1 MHKATYALII
11 LFAFPAVSAC
21 HRPGT
26 AGQPPLP
33 IAETKAGASAASR
46 TLSLPIQSTWLPVA
60 PQHPP
65 VGLPAAVVDLG
76 SAESLALVNGSWRY
90 ADATVSDVAGREVG
104 QDLKPSGRPNRTLDY
119 TPKAQAADFDDSKW
133 PIIAPETLEQRRGHG
148 KLSFGWYRLQV
159 TLPSRLGSL
168 ATTGMTVAFE
178 IVVDDYAEV
187 WVDGALSAALG
198 APGGGVVSGF
208 NAPNRVVL
216 TRDARP
222 GQSFSIAVF
231 ATNGPIS
238 ASPENFLWIRSA
250 TLDFHSPEPPALAG
264 AGTVERLD
272 PALDR
277 VVAPDAKIERL
288 ATGFHFVE
296 GPAWSPSE
304 QSLLFSDPNAN
315 TIYRYETDGALSV
328 FRVKSGYKGADIGRY
343 HQPGSNG
350 LAFDREGRL
359 TINEHG
365 NRRVTRLEKNG
376 ELTVLAE
383 RYQGKRLNSPN
394 DLVYKS
400 DGALY
405 FTDPPFGLPATY
417 DDPQKE
423 LPFSGIFRLAKGELT
438 LASQELKGPNGLAF
452 SPDERFLYV
461 DNWET
466 DRKVVL
472 RYPVKADGLLDRPT
486 VFFDMAGAP
495 GEEAL
500 DGLKV
505 DELGNLY
512 VSGPGGVW
520 ILSPEGK
527 KLGMLRVAEL
537 PANFAW
543 GDSDRK
549 ALYMTARTGI
559 YRVRLNVAGSVA
571 FAR

>member
-1 MHKATYALII
+1 MHRTTRALVI
-11 LFAFPAVSAC
+11 LLAVRAVAACDRPGAAGRALMPVAEAKPVASANSAC
-21 HRPGT
+21 PAPAGT
-26 AGQPPLP
+26 A
-33 IAETKAGASAASR
+33 
-46 TLSLPIQSTWLPVA
+46 WLPVA
-60 PQHPP
+60 PHEPP

-76 SAESLALVNGSWRY
+76 SAESLALVSGTWRY
-90 ADATVSDVAGREVG
+90 ADATVTAVAGRDVG
-104 QDLKPSGRPNRTLDY
+104 ADLKPSGRPNRTLDY
-119 TPKAQAADFDDSKW
+119 APKAQTRDFDDSKW
-133 PIIAPETLEQRRGHG
+133 PVIEPGTLEQRRGHG
-148 KLSFGWYRLQV
+148 KLSFGWYRLHV
-159 TLPSRLGSL
+159 TLPSRLGAL
-168 ATTGMTVAFE
+168 DTTGMTVAFE

-187 WVDGALSAALG
+187 WVDGTLGAVLG
-198 APGGGVVSGF
+198 APSGHVVSGF

-222 GQSFSIAVF
+222 GQSFNLAVF
-231 ATNGPIS
+231 GANGPIS

-250 TLDFHSPEPPALAG
+250 TLDFHARETPALAG
-264 AGTVERLD
+264 AGSVERFD

-277 VVAPDAKIERL
+277 VVAPDAKLEKL
-288 ATGFHFVE
+288 AAGFLFTE
-296 GPAWSPSE
+296 GPAWNAAE
-304 QSLLFSDPNAN
+304 QSLFFSDPNAN

-328 FRVKSGYKGADIGRY
+328 VRVKSGYKGIDIGRY

-350 LAFDREGRL
+350 LAFDDEGRL
-359 TINEHG
+359 TVGEHG

-376 ELTVLAE
+376 VLTVLAD

-400 DGALY
+400 DGSLY
-405 FTDPPFGLPATY
+405 FTDPPFGLPAAY

-423 LPFSGIFRLAKGELT
+423 LPFSGIFRLAANGELT
-438 LASQELKGPNGLAF
+438 LVSQELKGPNGLAF

-466 DRKVVL
+466 TRKVVL
-472 RYPVKADGLLDRPT
+472 RYPVKADGSLDQPT
-486 VFFDMAGAP
+486 IFFDMTGAP

-505 DELGNLY
+505 DTLGNVY

-520 ILSPEGK
+520 ILSSEGK
-527 KLGMLRVAEL
+527 RLGVLHVAEL

-543 GDSDRK
+543 GEADRK

-559 YRVRLNVAGSVA
+559 YRVRLNVAGAVA
-571 FAR
+571 FGR